1 MSTKPE
7 EDISKRVGRFLI
19 MAAAAGALFLAS
31 LVVVGDLWRSSRATE
46 ERAIRTLISEW
57 AEAYRN
63 LDAKRLAAH
72 ETHAVEVVDRF
83 GRLRLQ
89 SATENEKL
97 WSDTFEAISRKNP
110 APTVTVEHIE
120 FLRPEVALVQVS
132 WQFSEGILLVDG
144 DRIPPF
150 SEIDTRD
157 ETRAIGRQ
165 KKRGFSDFIGLSHPS
180 HRDRGHNPCNG
191 LCRLSIDNGVSVGPG
206 LITLERI

>member
-1 MSTKPE
+1 M
-7 EDISKRVGRFLI
+7 GRFLI

-31 LVVVGDLWRSSRATE
+31 LVVAGYLWRSSRATE

-57 AEAYRN
+57 VEAYRN
-63 LDAKRLAAH
+63 RDAKRLAAH
-72 ETHAVEVVDRF
+72 ETHAVEVLDRF

-97 WSDTFEAISRKNP
+97 WSDTFEAISRKNS

-132 WQFSEGILLVDG
+132 WQFSKGILLVDG

-150 SEIDTRD
+150 SEIDTYVVVKTQGVWLAAAHNMQ
-157 ETRAIGRQ
+157 ETM
-165 KKRGFSDFIGLSHPS
+165 P
-180 HRDRGHNPCNG
+180 
-191 LCRLSIDNGVSVGPG
+191 
-206 LITLERI
+206 